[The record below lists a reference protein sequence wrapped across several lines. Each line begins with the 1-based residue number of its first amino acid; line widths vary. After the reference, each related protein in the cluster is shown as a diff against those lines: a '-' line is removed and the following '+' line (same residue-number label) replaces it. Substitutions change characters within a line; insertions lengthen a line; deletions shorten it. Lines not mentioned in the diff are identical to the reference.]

1 VKPKS
6 DVSLCFLSERKDLM
20 EVLDGLDELF
30 HVMYLVYGASTAP
43 SKSSAQYPESGYA
56 MRQAG

>member
-1 VKPKS
+1 
-6 DVSLCFLSERKDLM
+6 M